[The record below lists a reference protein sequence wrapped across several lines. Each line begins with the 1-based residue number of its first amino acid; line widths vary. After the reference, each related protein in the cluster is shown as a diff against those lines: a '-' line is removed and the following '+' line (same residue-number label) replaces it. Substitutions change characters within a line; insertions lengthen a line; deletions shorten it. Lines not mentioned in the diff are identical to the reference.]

1 MQRVGSEKVY
11 SSSQIDRMMNQFA
24 GEKGML
30 GRIYGIGKD
39 VAKAEGL
46 TTAIGAPEP
55 VRQGYFSLLRSGKI
69 QEWLPLMN

>member
-1 MQRVGSEKVY
+1 MQRAGSEKVY

-24 GEKGML
+24 GEKRML

-46 TTAIGAPEP
+46 TTAI
-55 VRQGYFSLLRSGKI
+55 
-69 QEWLPLMN
+69 